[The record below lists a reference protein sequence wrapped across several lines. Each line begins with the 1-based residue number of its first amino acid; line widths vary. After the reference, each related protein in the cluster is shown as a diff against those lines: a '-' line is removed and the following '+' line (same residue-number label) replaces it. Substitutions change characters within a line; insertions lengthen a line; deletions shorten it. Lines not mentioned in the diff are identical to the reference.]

1 MKVDAAG
8 EYIATLIEGGLKFL
22 VFGHHQ
28 EVLDGLEA
36 AVIKACGKGSRHI
49 RIDGSTGMQDRQDM
63 VRSFQNDQN
72 VQVMNESS
80 TPSLSASNLEQFS
93 ETKSEV
99 LEVPAI
105 GALDLEHYLPR
116 ELLVLS
122 ITAAG
127 TGLAST
133 LDHKP

>member
-1 MKVDAAG
+1 VKVDAAG

-49 RIDGSTGMQDRQDM
+49 RIDGSTGMQDRQDL

-72 VQVMNESS
+72 VQVMSPPPES
-80 TPSLSASNLEQFS
+80 LGIKF
-93 ETKSEV
+93 
-99 LEVPAI
+99 
-105 GALDLEHYLPR
+105 
-116 ELLVLS
+116 
-122 ITAAG
+122 
-127 TGLAST
+127 
-133 LDHKP
+133 